1 MVSFNIHGVP
11 VSNGIAIGMAH
22 LISNALLEVVRIGI
36 DSNNIKPEITR
47 FKKSL
52 RMVNGELKRI
62 KSQLTIESN
71 SQFIPFIDTHL
82 MLLND
87 KSISED
93 PIRIIQKEKCNAEWA
108 IKIILDTLVEKFN
121 QIEDPYIR
129 ERKHDVVQVAERI
142 IKALLGHQKQKTKYK
157 NESSVILVAHDIS
170 PADALQFKNH
180 KYGAFITEVGG
191 ANSHTA
197 ILARSLNIP
206 SIVAAKNARKLIKN
220 NDTIIVDGN
229 QGIVIV
235 NPTVLILNE
244 YLSKQNLWEIEQK
257 KLNKIRN
264 IKCKNLGNET
274 ISLLAN
280 IEVPK
285 DIKSVKYNNAD
296 GIGLFRTEF
305 LFMNRPDLPSEEEQ
319 FKIYKSI
326 TKSMGKLPVV
336 IRTLDSG
343 ADKNITNNNNNNSNN
358 LTSALGLRAIR
369 LCLSEPHL
377 FNTQLKAILRA
388 SAFGNIKILIPMLSS
403 LQELRQTKMLIER
416 AKQSLL
422 NLNLKF
428 NDKIQIGGMIEVPA
442 VAINAEAF
450 AKELDFLSIGTN
462 DLVQYTLAIDR
473 ADDSV
478 SHLYNSLHPAVL
490 RLIDNTIKAG
500 IKYNKEVSIC
510 GEMAGDPKLT
520 KLLLGMGLKIFSMH
534 PASLLVVKQQVLSSD
549 PITIK
554 KKANRILRSSEPD
567 NIEKLLQDIN
577 KYEESKN

>member
-142 IKALLGHQKQKTKYK
+142 IKALLGRQKQKTKYK

-264 IKCKNLGNET
+264 IKCRNLGNET

-305 LFMNRPDLPSEEEQ
+305 LFMNRPDLPNEEEQ
-319 FKIYKSI
+319 FKIYKSV

-343 ADKNITNNNNNNSNN
+343 ADKNITNNNNNNN

>member
-142 IKALLGHQKQKTKYK
+142 IKALLGHQKQKTEYK

-264 IKCKNLGNET
+264 IKCRNLGNET

-305 LFMNRPDLPSEEEQ
+305 LFMNRPDLPNEEEQ
-319 FKIYKSI
+319 FKIYKSV

-343 ADKNITNNNNNNSNN
+343 ADKNITNNNNN

>member
-142 IKALLGHQKQKTKYK
+142 IKALLGRQKQKTKYK

-264 IKCKNLGNET
+264 IKCRNLGNET

-305 LFMNRPDLPSEEEQ
+305 LFMNRPDLPNEEEQ
-319 FKIYKSI
+319 FKIYKSV

-343 ADKNITNNNNNNSNN
+343 ADKNITNNNNN